1 MSRVTTTTISNRFA
15 GPPFAANGGYTA
27 GLLAEHLGV
36 RGAHVQLRAPVPLD
50 TPIEIAIDDPQAT
63 ISHHGQ
69 VLVTASPV
77 SLLDRTH
84 PQVDFVTAAIAAG
97 STDSAKHPFPGC
109 FVCGPDRSHED
120 GLHLFPGRVSDD
132 VVAVSWRPTLWQ
144 ADPTGTVGMRM
155 VAAALDCPSVF
166 PYLDAGDAALLASMT
181 FEVGRLPHVGEH
193 LVVTGWRRYSEGRK
207 HFAASAIATADG
219 ETLARADTLWI
230 AVASSD
236 LTRLAASMDRS
247 AA

>member
-50 TPIEIAIDDPQAT
+50 TPIEIIVDDPQAT
-63 ISHHGQ
+63 ISHHGHD
-69 VLVTASPV
+69 LVTASPI

-97 STDSAKHPFPGC
+97 STDPTNHPFPGC

-120 GLHLFPGRVSDD
+120 GLHLFPGHVSDD
-132 VVAVSWRPTLWQ
+132 VVAVSWRPAMWQ

-155 VAAALDCPSVF
+155 VTAALDCPSVF
-166 PYLDAGDAALLASMT
+166 PYLEPGGAALLASMT

-193 LVVTGWRRYSEGRK
+193 LIVTGWRRHSEGRK
-207 HFAASAIATADG
+207 LFAASAIATAEG
-219 ETLARADTLWI
+219 ETLARANTLWI
-230 AVASSD
+230 AVAAED
-236 LTRLAASMDRS
+236 LVRVAASMDRS